1 VIAYR
6 GFTKRF
12 GGVSA
17 VDRLTLDVA
26 PGEVVAMLG
35 PNGSGKTTSL
45 KAAAGLIAP
54 TAGQVLI
61 GDPLRPASEPDARRA
76 CSYLPQRVT
85 FPDTLTGREI
95 VDFYGALRDVRSG
108 RADEV
113 LHLAALN
120 GASRR
125 AVGTYSGGMVQRLGL
140 AVALLADAPVLLLD
154 EPTAALDSAGLDAF
168 YTVVN
173 TLKTRGRTV
182 LFTTHQLGDVEELAD
197 RFAVLV
203 DGKLTTVLTRAE
215 LAERLPD
222 RRTLRLHT
230 LYRELTEGSCDQ
242 GSH

>member
-1 VIAYR
+1 MIAYR
-6 GFTKRF
+6 SFTKRF
-12 GGVSA
+12 GRVAA
-17 VDRLTLDVA
+17 VEGLTLDVA

-35 PNGSGKTTSL
+35 PNGSGKTTTL
-45 KAAAGLIAP
+45 KAAAGLITP
-54 TAGQVLI
+54 TSGEVLI
-61 GDPLRPASEPDARRA
+61 GDPLRSASEPDARRA

-95 VDFYGALRDVRSG
+95 VDFYAALRAARRG

-113 LHLAALN
+113 LRLAALN

-154 EPTAALDSAGLDAF
+154 EPMAALDSAGLDAF
-168 YTVVN
+168 F
-173 TLKTRGRTV
+173 TLVESLKSRGRTV
-182 LFTTHQLGDVEELAD
+182 LFTTHQLGDVEQLAD

-203 DGKLTTVLTRAE
+203 DGRLSAVLTPAQ

-222 RRTLRLHT
+222 RRTLRLHA
-230 LYRELTEGSCDQ
+230 LYRELTEGSCGQ
-242 GSH
+242 SSR